1 MSAQAFDRRFLLPRP
16 GRLLLRIGLGVVVP
30 LGVLVFASTKASN
43 LELGLFTTLL
53 AVGQVAAAL
62 AATHKEILAASPSF
76 FHGGLRRKLLCA
88 QYCWAAC
95 QAAAVGLFI
104 AFTYPD
110 AGAGVTATAF
120 GAALAMHALLTL
132 AVLRLSLAYML
143 PFGLYY
149 LFYALPWFMRAGRA
163 GQLDAVLAMSPA
175 WLAGGAL
182 LMSLLAREF
191 SRPHLHRRL
200 CGTMVL
206 VADDILRPGRIQEF
220 RRQGDRNRHPGE
232 GPRWRQHLISGLLG
246 RADVAQREGRAVA
259 ARTWQVL
266 ALDAAVNFS
275 TRRRV
280 LALIA
285 VGLVAF
291 MVFFGYYDNMRL
303 EGPKAHWF
311 AGLTFQAAIFPLFG
325 LSVVLLSA
333 PAGLLSRRNAFRSEL
348 AVIGGLSLVSL
359 AVGAFL
365 SGIFAAMAAVLP
377 PVVWHG
383 SELVFTAPPL
393 HCLWLG
399 TLLAPI
405 AWLAVAVRPRPV
417 CTSVNVVLGPAF
429 VAGHSLLTLV
439 PYRTSAP
446 ISIGISVAAFAIAFW
461 MRRRWWARADMA
473 V

>member
-1 MSAQAFDRRFLLPRP
+1 MSALAFDRRFLFPRP
-16 GRLLLRIGLGVVVP
+16 GRLLLRIAFGVAVP
-30 LGVLVFASTKASN
+30 LGVLALVSKDGASLA
-43 LELGLFTTLL
+43 LGLFTTLV

-62 AATHKEILAASPSF
+62 AATHKEILAASPSY

-88 QYCWAAC
+88 QYLWAAWE
-95 QAAAVGLFI
+95 AAAVGLFI
-104 AFTYPD
+104 AFAYPD

-120 GAALAMHALLTL
+120 GAALAMHALVAL
-132 AVLRLSLAYML
+132 AVLRLPQSFML
-143 PFGLYY
+143 PFGLLY
-149 LFYALPWFMRAGRA
+149 LFYALPWFMRAVRTGH
-163 GQLDAVLAMSPA
+163 LDAILAASPA

-182 LMSLLAREF
+182 AMSVLARELAGP
-191 SRPHLHRRL
+191 RLHRRL

-206 VADDILRPGRIQEF
+206 VADDILRPGRVQEF
-220 RRQGDRNRHPGE
+220 RRQGDRNRRPGN
-232 GPRWRQHLISGLLG
+232 GPRWRQRLIGELLG
-246 RADVAQREGRAVA
+246 RADVAQRAGRAIA

-266 ALDAAVNFS
+266 ALDAALNFS

-280 LALIA
+280 LVLIA
-285 VGLVAF
+285 VGMVAF

-311 AGLTFQAAIFPLFG
+311 AGLVFQAAIFPLFG

-333 PAGLLSRRNAFRSEL
+333 PAGLMSRRNAFRSEL
-348 AVIGGLSLVSL
+348 AVIAGLSLVSL

-365 SGIFAAMAAVLP
+365 SGLFAAMAAVLP
-377 PVVWHG
+377 PVVWRG

-399 TLLAPI
+399 ALLAPI

-417 CTSVNVVLGPAF
+417 CASVNVVLGPAF

-439 PYRTSAP
+439 PYRTSVP
-446 ISIGISVAAFAIAFW
+446 VFVGISLAAFAVAFG
-461 MRRRWWARADMA
+461 MRRRWWAQADMA
-473 V
+473 L